1 MKQLPF
7 FRKTIKPIIKEL
19 TNAKLLSESL
29 LFEKPIRT
37 KIKKLSTIKL
47 LSKQPFYKEPTKNP
61 SIKKLSNFEILRKL
75 PFYDDIDISR
85 KEKSFKKYAET
96 CQVEIINNKSLSDSL
111 SHSKS
116 SIKNLFMNY

>member
-1 MKQLPF
+1 M
-7 FRKTIKPIIKEL
+7 
-19 TNAKLLSESL
+19 
-29 LFEKPIRT
+29 
-37 KIKKLSTIKL
+37 STIKL